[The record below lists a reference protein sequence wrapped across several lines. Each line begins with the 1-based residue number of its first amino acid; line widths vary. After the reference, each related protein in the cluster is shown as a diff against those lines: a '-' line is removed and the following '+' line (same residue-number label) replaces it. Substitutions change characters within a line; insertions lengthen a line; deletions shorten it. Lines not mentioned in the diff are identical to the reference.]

1 MENNKNKNPRPN
13 ITFEPVKNLS
23 PYKFWKTILSI
34 ICGLIAVALSFFAET
49 PDTHLLF
56 IIPMVVF
63 AGLGMIIHQKT
74 YKDTLKT
81 NNLAQAAL
89 ILNLLVVLYILIR
102 VIILVFSFAMNRF
115 M

>member
-34 ICGLIAVALSFFAET
+34 VCGLIAVALSFFAET
-49 PDTHLLF
+49 HLLI

>member
-1 MENNKNKNPRPN
+1 MQNNKQKQKLN
-13 ITFEPVKNLS
+13 ITFEPVSNLS
-23 PYKFWKTILSI
+23 KRKFWMTILSI
-34 ICGLIAVALSFFAET
+34 VCGLIAVSISFFAEKS
-49 PDTHLLF
+49 LIF

-63 AGLGMIIHQKT
+63 AGMGFIIHQKA

-81 NNLAQAAL
+81 NNLAQTAL

-102 VIILVFSFAMNRF
+102 IVILIFSFALNRL

>member
-23 PYKFWKTILSI
+23 PYKFWKTII
-34 ICGLIAVALSFFAET
+34 YIVCGFIEEALSFFAE
-49 PDTHLLF
+49 THLLF